1 MLFLKYSLLMK
12 FSLMQDHV
20 GISNVAPADC
30 PLIPLLAPE
39 VDQSEE
45 GAVDKTRIHDHIS
58 NLRFSLSP
66 TAFFQV
72 CLNCKPL
79 CQLSFVVNFGIDSQV
94 HRLILLLQKD
104 CTPLLV
110 IGPISIRTHYF
121 LMYAVG
127 LEQLA

>member
-1 MLFLKYSLLMK
+1 
-12 FSLMQDHV
+12 MQDHK
-20 GISNVAPADC
+20 GISNVALAEC
-30 PLIPLLAPE
+30 PLIPLLVPE

-45 GAVDKTRIHDHIS
+45 EVVDKTRIHDQIS
-58 NLRFSLSP
+58 NLLFSLSP

-72 CLNCKPL
+72 YLNCKPL
-79 CQLSFVVNFGIDSQV
+79 CQLSFVVNFGINSQV

-110 IGPISIRTHYF
+110 IVPISIQTHYF

-127 LEQLA
+127 LEQFAVLGR

>member
-1 MLFLKYSLLMK
+1 MSDFYGYVYSSFKFRHVGCSLFREVG
-12 FSLMQDHV
+12 FFVIIEIFAANEIFTLMQDHV

-30 PLIPLLAPE
+30 PLIPLLVPE

-72 CLNCKPL
+72 CLNCKLL
-79 CQLSFVVNFGIDSQV
+79 CQLGFV
-94 HRLILLLQKD
+94 L
-104 CTPLLV
+104 TLV
-110 IGPISIRTHYF
+110 LTHNYT
-121 LMYAVG
+121 G
-127 LEQLA
+127 